1 MYAHDPDGAHDIYTC
16 ITRYYTSIASIS
28 IMNNKQAIVTHAR
41 PSFFSCSRWRWRD
54 TCAPHMEQ
62 YMLSWL
68 RGREESFKLYL
79 QIEVLV
85 PSSLFLPLFA
95 SARILLSPL
104 LDPCYLLCDVVVAQ
118 SDRVTENFCG
128 GAQPLPLP
136 LPAQV
141 GFTTTLSLA
150 LGVGD

>member
-1 MYAHDPDGAHDIYTC
+1 MPTTPTEHMIY
-16 ITRYYTSIASIS
+16 ILVSHVIIRLSLLS
-28 IMNNKQAIVTHAR
+28 IMNNTQAIVTHAR
-41 PSFFSCSRWRWRD
+41 PSFLSCSRWRWRD

-68 RGREESFKLYL
+68 RGREGSFKLYL

-128 GAQPLPLP
+128 GALPLPLP
-136 LPAQV
+136 LPSQV